1 VRMRTERAQA
11 TIEFA
16 LLLPMI
22 ALVFLLGV
30 DGVLIARDQLLVVHS
45 AREGARRAA
54 LTGDLS
60 ETTATVHDRGAPSSA
75 SVSMT
80 SYGGGTNELVGVTVR
95 WNTSS
100 RLIVLG
106 RIARG
111 ISVEHTT
118 VMRRERS
125 PDPDTS

>member
-1 VRMRTERAQA
+1 VPVRTERAQA

-16 LLLPMI
+16 LLLPIVAM
-22 ALVFLLGV
+22 VFLLGV
-30 DGVLIARDQLLVVHS
+30 DGVLIARDQILVVHAS
-45 AREGARRAA
+45 REGARRAS
-54 LTGDLS
+54 LTGDLGES
-60 ETTATVHDRGAPSSA
+60 TRVAYERGAPSIA

-95 WNTSS
+95 WNASS
-100 RLIVLG
+100 RLIVIG
-106 RIARG
+106 RFVRS

-125 PDPDTS
+125 PDP

>member
-1 VRMRTERAQA
+1 MRTERAQA

-16 LLLPMI
+16 LLLPLVVM
-22 ALVFLLGV
+22 VFLLGV
-30 DGVLIARDQLLVVHS
+30 DGVLIARDQILVVHTS
-45 AREGARRAA
+45 HEGARRAS
-54 LTGDLS
+54 LTGDLG
-60 ETTATVHDRGAPSSA
+60 EATAVVRERGAPNNA

-100 RLIVLG
+100 RLIVIG
-106 RIARG
+106 RFLHA

-118 VMRRERS
+118 VMRREQS
-125 PDPDTS
+125 IDPA

>member
-1 VRMRTERAQA
+1 VRVRTERAQA

-16 LLLPMI
+16 LLMPII
-22 ALVFLLGV
+22 AVVFLLGV
-30 DGVLIARDQLLVVHS
+30 DGVLIARDQLLVVHA

-54 LTGDLS
+54 LTGDLG
-60 ETTATVHDRGAPSSA
+60 EAAAVVHDRGAPGNA

-100 RLIVLG
+100 RLIVIG
-106 RIARG
+106 RFVGGIA
-111 ISVEHTT
+111 VEHTT

-125 PDPDTS
+125 PDSVVS